1 VIKRTIILLLCAMAG
16 AGLVLRGEELDSPVL
31 LMGLAIGAITGGLI
45 LVGEYA
51 LQKASFGIIIGGTVG
66 LAVGLMLTGLI
77 EWVGSVIFDVETFL
91 FHIGGLVFL
100 LGLPYLGVVLG
111 ARFGKDQ
118 IPRTDTHAR
127 HAAEAGHTK
136 IPDIK

>member
-1 VIKRTIILLLCAMAG
+1 MVRRTIFVLLCALAG
-16 AGLVLRGEELDSPVL
+16 AGLFLRGEEFDSPVL

-51 LQKASFGIIIGGTVG
+51 LQKASFGVIIGGTDG

-91 FHIGGLVFL
+91 FHIGGLGV
-100 LGLPYLGVVLG
+100 LPSSAFPGMGPG
-111 ARFGKDQ
+111 AKVRKQ
-118 IPRTDTHAR
+118 HIPRTDTR
-127 HAAEAGHTK
+127 
-136 IPDIK
+136 PR